1 MSKDFELFK
10 EVVHRLVENKK
21 LYNTL
26 DNYPMTYSTLIVE
39 DDYVNDTLMLNDFLL
54 ERLFPEH
61 YDCLSWFMWDWIPGA
76 SVLVNEKEYII
87 NDLED
92 YLKFKEETWGVE
104 FK

>member
-1 MSKDFELFK
+1 MSKDLKLFK

-39 DDYVNDTLMLNDFLL
+39 DDYVNDSLMLNDFLL
-54 ERLFPEH
+54 EKLFPDH
-61 YDCLSWFMWDWIPGA
+61 YECLSWFMWDWIPGA
-76 SVLVNEKEYII
+76 SVLINGKEYII

-92 YLKFKEETWGVE
+92 YLRFKEDTWVW
-104 FK
+104 